1 MRNSGHS
8 DCDLPSKRSFFFGL
22 HTGITKKKYLMK
34 SAKKN
39 HKSNF
44 LSKLCIY
51 SSTRSRLLKKIAI
64 SLESKNKPLVIFTP
78 NPEQVVLA
86 SRQKS
91 FAKVLCQADL
101 AIPDGI
107 GLILASRLLSLV
119 GKGEPLQER
128 IPGVEVVENILYQ
141 AKQKNHVVM
150 VIGGKAYTNLGYKN
164 WQIREFS
171 PANPV
176 DAQQNAASAT
186 LYWVEGY
193 ANAASPTQAEEK
205 AVALALTTLRPDVVF
220 VALGAPTQEEWVIAH
235 KKLLSDS
242 GVRVAMVVGG
252 AFDMLLGKVNRAPLV
267 FRKLGLEW
275 LFRLFQEPW
284 RWKRQ
289 VRLLEF
295 LKLVIREFVS

>member
-1 MRNSGHS
+1 
-8 DCDLPSKRSFFFGL
+8 
-22 HTGITKKKYLMK
+22 MK

-150 VIGGKAYTNLGYKN
+150 VVGGKAYTNLGYKN